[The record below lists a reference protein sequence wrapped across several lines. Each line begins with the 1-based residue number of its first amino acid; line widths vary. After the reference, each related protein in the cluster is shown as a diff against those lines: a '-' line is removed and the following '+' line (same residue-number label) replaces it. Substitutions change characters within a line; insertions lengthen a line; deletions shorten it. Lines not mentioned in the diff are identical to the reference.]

1 MSNELAGL
9 LVLAAAGFLA
19 VGVVFAI
26 VFDTRLAGRLDP
38 AAARGTWG
46 FRVLHR
52 GNAAMLEIASP
63 PTIQSFFR

>member
-9 LVLAAAGFLA
+9 LVLAAAAYLA

-26 VFDTRLAGRLDP
+26 VFATRLAGRLDP

-46 FRVLHR
+46 FRVLVFP
-52 GNAAMLEIASP
+52 GAALLWPLLMLRLGRA
-63 PTIQSFFR
+63 R